1 MLIPDKKDQCRRLL
15 EIVDRTEFKIQ
26 NMLLTADQYEASPL
40 LNKQE
45 GESEFPQIGKT
56 NFYVISLTKLR
67 EKSIAEIKAEQQ
79 ELNQNKKAVNKE

>member
-1 MLIPDKKDQCRRLL
+1 
-15 EIVDRTEFKIQ
+15 
-26 NMLLTADQYEASPL
+26 MLLTADQYEASPL

-67 EKSIAEIKAEQQ
+67 EKSISEIKAEQKQ
-79 ELNQNKKAVNKE
+79 LK